1 MHGQDSQSRLPKHSS
16 CICTPVVLMFNCC
29 MREACEIICQNIC
42 EGGHAVKD
50 MTTLHLKVQELC
62 DCYAQTDPLK
72 EMSLLSKDADK
83 EEAALKWI
91 ALAVLHGV
99 NMGAKQISISREDG
113 KITVVA
119 EYRDAELPSP
129 GSDIGKRAIKALR
142 EITHIEEK
150 KGELPLALGI
160 RDSSLEVKVK
170 VRERDNSETVTL
182 KFGK

>member
-1 MHGQDSQSRLPKHSS
+1 M
-16 CICTPVVLMFNCC
+16 
-29 MREACEIICQNIC
+29 
-42 EGGHAVKD
+42 KD
-50 MTTLHLKVQELC
+50 MTTLHQRVQELC
-62 DCYAQTDPLK
+62 DCFAQTDPLK
-72 EMSLLSKDADK
+72 EMSLLKKDTDK

-99 NMGAKQISISREDG
+99 NMDAKQISISKTPDG
-113 KITVVA
+113 VKITA

-129 GSDIGKRAIKALR
+129 GSDIGKRAINALR
-142 EITHIEEK
+142 GITHIEGK

-170 VRERDNSETVTL
+170 VKEQENAETVTL

>member
-1 MHGQDSQSRLPKHSS
+1 M
-16 CICTPVVLMFNCC
+16 
-29 MREACEIICQNIC
+29 
-42 EGGHAVKD
+42 KD
-50 MTTLHLKVQELC
+50 MTTLHLKVQDLC
-62 DCYAQTDPLK
+62 NCYAQNDPLK
-72 EMSLLSKDADK
+72 EMSLLKKDADK

-99 NMGAKQISISREDG
+99 NMNAKQISISKTSDG
-113 KITVVA
+113 VVKVVA

-129 GSDIGKRAIKALR
+129 GSNIGEKAIEALR
-142 EITHIEEK
+142 AITHIEGK

-170 VRERDNSETVTL
+170 VKEQDGVETVTL